1 MQKRVI
7 AKELAILATRMT
19 WIVASRV
26 LVFTLFG
33 IALNAVAFFVDRY
46 AVLAYLA
53 LSSESAMPG
62 ARAGGAGAVI
72 VLVVMAYSFVV
83 HNPVF
88 FGIVLLFCVAFP
100 LLHFLV
106 GKKYGISAA
115 LAFAARDKQAA
126 LVGYVVERMLMAAAR
141 HPQWQQWLSEGGV
154 AHALD
159 RFLPP
164 YLRRLE
170 NMPWLLRAAVK
181 RLLGKFD
188 FASELVRSLRAS
200 GVERTD
206 PERIS
211 DAAAKLF
218 ETHISANMFR
228 PSWRAFWAL
237 TGCNVLFAVLVRI
250 GAQLLH

>member
-7 AKELAILATRMT
+7 AKELAILAARMT

-26 LVFTLFG
+26 LLFTLFG
-33 IALNAVAFFVDRY
+33 IVLNAVAFFVDRY

-53 LSSESAMPG
+53 LSSERAMPG

-72 VLVVMAYSFVV
+72 VLFVMAYSFVV

-88 FGIVLLFCVAFP
+88 FGIVLLFCVVFP
-100 LLHFLV
+100 LLHFLA
-106 GKKYGISAA
+106 GKKYGVSAA

-126 LVGYVVERMLMAAAR
+126 LVGYIVERILMAAAR

-154 AHALD
+154 AYALD

-164 YLRRLE
+164 YLRRLD
-170 NMPWLLRAAVK
+170 NMPWLLRTAVK

-188 FASELVRSLRAS
+188 FAPELVRSLRAS
-200 GVERTD
+200 GIDRLD

-211 DAAAKLF
+211 DAAGKLF
-218 ETHISANMFR
+218 ETHVSANMFQ
-228 PSWRAFWAL
+228 PSWGAFWIL
-237 TGCNVLFAVLVRI
+237 TGLNVLFAVLVRA
-250 GAQLLH
+250 GAQLMY

>member
-1 MQKRVI
+1 
-7 AKELAILATRMT
+7 MT

-26 LVFTLFG
+26 SVFTLFG
-33 IALNAVAFFVDRY
+33 IVLNAVAFFLDRH
-46 AVLAYLA
+46 AVLAYLV
-53 LSSESAMPG
+53 LSTGAMPG

-72 VLVVMAYSFVV
+72 VLFVMAYSFVV
-83 HNPVF
+83 DNPVF
-88 FGIVLLFCVAFP
+88 FGIALLFCVVFP

-115 LAFAARDKQAA
+115 LAYAARNKQAA
-126 LVGYVVERMLMAAAR
+126 LVGYIVERILMAAAR

-164 YLRRLE
+164 YLRRLD
-170 NMPWLLRAAVK
+170 NMPWLLRTAVK

-188 FASELVRSLRAS
+188 FATELVRSLRAS
-200 GVERTD
+200 GIDRLD

-218 ETHISANMFR
+218 ETHISAKMFA
-228 PSWRAFWAL
+228 PSWRAFWVL
-237 TGCNVLFAVLVRI
+237 TVVNVLFAALVRI
-250 GAQLLH
+250 GAQLLS